1 MKIKIDEIDLK
12 GEDSKILQIIEYC
25 KSYIGLN
32 RDELERKFR
41 SIGNEFFGA
50 YFRTYVSK
58 MYANDESYFIF
69 ATYCED
75 KKEQLKHNNG
85 DIIIC
90 LTDLW
95 DTCVSEEVTKFMLY
109 FNHTGVGLEGLSVSL
124 LVKGGLY
131 ENKF

>member
-50 YFRTYVSK
+50 YFNTHVRK
-58 MYANDESYFIF
+58 MYANDESYFIY
-69 ATYCED
+69 ATYRED
-75 KKEQLKHNNG
+75 KKEELKYLNG

-95 DTCVSEEVTKFMLY
+95 DTCVSEEETKYRLY
-109 FNHTGVGLEGLSVSL
+109 FHHTGIGLEGLSVSL